1 MLHPTAVIGDKV
13 DLGENVFVGPCVVID
28 GEVRLGDRC
37 RIGPHVYL
45 TGKTKLGEDNVLH
58 SGCVI
63 GDSPQDAR
71 YSGEPSETIIGSRN
85 TFREHVTVHRS
96 NTEQEATIIGSDNL
110 FMAGSHIGHNAEI
123 GNHVVLANSALIGGH
138 AAIEDNVFI
147 GGNASIHQFV
157 RIGRLAFLQGNSG
170 LSQDLPPF
178 LIACRLNELGGLN
191 TVGLRRAGITPED
204 RLQLKKLYHALF
216 RQGLP
221 LSVAM
226 EQAKKQYAG
235 EPLGQE
241 LLAFIRRSR
250 RGVCSKS
257 RH

>member
-13 DLGENVFVGPCVVID
+13 ELGENVFVGPCAVID
-28 GEVRLGDRC
+28 GEVKIGDRC
-37 RIGPHVYL
+37 RIGPQVYL
-45 TGKTKLGEDNVLH
+45 TGKTELGESNVLH

-71 YSGEPSETIIGSRN
+71 YSGEPSKTIIGSRN
-85 TFREHVTVHRS
+85 IFREHVTVHRS
-96 NTEQEATIIGSDNL
+96 NTEQEATTIGSDNL
-110 FMAGSHIGHNAEI
+110 FMAGSHVGHNAKI
-123 GNHVVLANSALIGGH
+123 GNQVVLANSALIGGH
-138 AAIEDNVFI
+138 AVIEDNVFI

-191 TVGLRRAGITPED
+191 TVGLRRASISPEN
-204 RLQLKKLYHALF
+204 RLQLRKLYHALF
-216 RQGLP
+216 RQGRP
-221 LSVAM
+221 LSVAI
-226 EQAKKQYAG
+226 EQAKKKFAA
-235 EPLGQE
+235 EPLCQE

-257 RH
+257 RR

>member
-13 DLGENVFVGPCVVID
+13 ELGENVFVGPCAVID
-28 GEVRLGDRC
+28 GEIQLGDRC

-63 GDSPQDAR
+63 GDSPQDTR

-147 GGNASIHQFV
+147 GGNASIHQFA
-157 RIGRLAFLQGNSG
+157 RIGRLALLQGNSG

-221 LSVAM
+221 LSVAT
-226 EQAKKQYAG
+226 EQAKKQFAG
-235 EPLGQE
+235 EPLCQE

>member
-1 MLHPTAVIGDKV
+1 MIHPTAVIGAKV
-13 DLGENVFVGPCVVID
+13 ELGENVFVGPCAVID
-28 GEVRLGDRC
+28 GEVKIGDHC

-45 TGKTKLGEDNVLH
+45 TGKTELGEANILH

-71 YSGEPSETIIGSRN
+71 YSGDSAKTIIGSRN
-85 TFREHVTVHRS
+85 IFREHVTVHRS
-96 NTEQEATIIGSDNL
+96 NTERESTIIGSDNL
-110 FMAGSHIGHNAEI
+110 FMAGSHIGHNAKI

-138 AAIEDNVFI
+138 AAIEDNVFV

-178 LIACRLNELGGLN
+178 LIACKINELGGLN
-191 TVGLRRAGITPED
+191 TVGLRRSKISPED

-221 LSVAM
+221 LSVAI
-226 EQAKKQYAG
+226 EQAKKKFAG
-235 EPLGQE
+235 EALCQE
-241 LLAFIRRSR
+241 LLAFIRRNR

-257 RH
+257 RR

>member
-1 MLHPTAVIGDKV
+1 MHHPTAIIGAKV
-13 DLGENVFVGPCVVID
+13 EIGEDVFIGPCAVID
-28 GEVRLGDRC
+28 GEVKIGDHC

-45 TGKTKLGEDNVLH
+45 TGKTELGEDNILH

-63 GDSPQDAR
+63 GDSPQDVR
-71 YSGEPSETIIGSRN
+71 YSGASGKTIIGSRN
-85 TFREHVTVHRS
+85 TFREHATVHRS
-96 NTEQEATIIGSDNL
+96 NTEQESTIIGCDNL
-110 FMAGSHIGHNAEI
+110 FMAGSHVGHNAEI

-138 AAIEDNVFI
+138 VAIEDNVFI

-191 TVGLRRAGITPED
+191 TVGLRRASILTED
-204 RLQLKKLYHALF
+204 RLQLRKLYHALF

-221 LSVAM
+221 LSAAI
-226 EQAKKQYAG
+226 EQAKKKFDA
-235 EPLGQE
+235 EPLCQE
-241 LLAFIRRSR
+241 LLAFIQRSR

-257 RH
+257 RR

>member
-1 MLHPTAVIGDKV
+1 MIHPTAVIGAKV
-13 DLGENVFVGPCVVID
+13 ELGENVFVGPCAVID
-28 GEVRLGDRC
+28 EEVKIGDLC

-45 TGKTKLGEDNVLH
+45 TGKTELGEANILH

-71 YSGEPSETIIGSRN
+71 YSGDSAKTIIGSRN
-85 TFREHVTVHRS
+85 TFREHVTIHRS
-96 NTEQEATIIGSDNL
+96 NTEQEATTIGSDNL
-110 FMAGSHIGHNAEI
+110 FMAGSHVGHNAKI

-138 AAIEDNVFI
+138 AVIEDNVFI

-178 LIACRLNELGGLN
+178 LIACKINELGGLN
-191 TVGLRRAGITPED
+191 TVGLRRAAISPED

-221 LSVAM
+221 ISVAV
-226 EQAKKQYAG
+226 EQAKKQFAG
-235 EPLGQE
+235 EPLCQE
-241 LLAFIRRSR
+241 LLAFIRRSG

-257 RH
+257 RR